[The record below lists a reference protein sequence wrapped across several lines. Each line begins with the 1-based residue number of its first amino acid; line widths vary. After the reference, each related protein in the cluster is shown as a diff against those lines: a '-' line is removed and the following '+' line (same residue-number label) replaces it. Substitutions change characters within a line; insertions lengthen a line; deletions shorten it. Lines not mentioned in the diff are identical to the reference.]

1 MSKKIA
7 IQGELGAYSHI
18 AAENLYAGA
27 EIKTCTTFEETF
39 KQAYNDQNYKIVIPI
54 ENSLAGRVADIH
66 YLLPKYKLQ
75 IHGEYFQT
83 VEHNLLCKQ
92 DATIDDIKY
101 VRSHAQAIG
110 QCQNII
116 NKRKFKSIVSA
127 DTAGSAKELAEGKD
141 KSIAAIASELSAKI
155 YNLKILEKNIEDE
168 KGNVTRFL
176 IMGKKIEQPE
186 FKSNKNYIT
195 SCIFRVKSEPS
206 ALYKCLGGFATN
218 QVNLTK
224 LESFSVKNTFDQ
236 ANFYLDLEGHLE
248 QPGVKKALELNI
260 KPKFV
265 PFCYVPKEILEA
277 VTLNNPYKRDYLM
290 EDCKRLFND
299 LNIDLVSEI
308 PADCNWPSVHAAWSE
323 VNKEDKG
330 LEFMLKIFEARFKKG
345 LNVGDKNIITNIC
358 NEISISSEF
367 VLSAMDN
374 EDIDKDLKS
383 LTKIM
388 RELKVFGVPTF
399 IYKKERFWG
408 QDRLHYLK
416 DKLNN

>member
-75 IHGEYFQT
+75 IHGEYFQN

-92 DATIDDIKY
+92 NATIDDIKY

-248 QPGVKKALELNI
+248 QPGVKKALEELG
-260 KPKFV
+260 FHT
-265 PFCYVPKEILEA
+265 ETLDILGVYEA
-277 VTLNNPYKRDYLM
+277 SSFR
-290 EDCKRLFND
+290 
-299 LNIDLVSEI
+299 
-308 PADCNWPSVHAAWSE
+308 
-323 VNKEDKG
+323 
-330 LEFMLKIFEARFKKG
+330 
-345 LNVGDKNIITNIC
+345 KN
-358 NEISISSEF
+358 
-367 VLSAMDN
+367 
-374 EDIDKDLKS
+374 
-383 LTKIM
+383 
-388 RELKVFGVPTF
+388 
-399 IYKKERFWG
+399 
-408 QDRLHYLK
+408 
-416 DKLNN
+416 